1 MRTMKWPLLAMLIL
15 FSACGGEQ
23 QPQDQL
29 NVENASDS
37 ILQGDRL
44 KRTRN
49 IFYNIPSPME
59 TAALLQKAG
68 AVYNSKILNDVKK
81 VDTYTTA
88 SSQALNLGIY
98 GADLSYTSVFN
109 HTQESMFYT
118 SCSKKLADRLGVIS
132 AFNDST
138 LEVMEKNRGD
148 RDALLDVI
156 SETYWNVDAYLKENG
171 RDNISALMIA
181 GGWVEGLYI
190 ATQVSLTN
198 DSPELRQRIAEQK
211 LSLGDLIA
219 LIDGYQVE
227 DPALAGVK
235 TDLRALEALY
245 AEVGAGSGGNATLT
259 QENGVA
265 VLGGDAPPSSLTD
278 AQLTAIRDKAATI
291 RNSYIN

>member
-1 MRTMKWPLLAMLIL
+1 MRTFSWHLLIAVALL
-15 FSACGGEQ
+15 SACGSGT
-23 QPQDQL
+23 QPTDEL
-29 NVENASDS
+29 NVVNTEDS
-37 ILQGDRL
+37 VLQADRL

-49 IFYNIPSPME
+49 IFYSIPSPME

-68 AVYNSKILNDVKK
+68 ATYNSKILNDVKK

-88 SSQALNLGIY
+88 SEQALNLGVY
-98 GADLSYTSVFN
+98 GADLSYASVFN

-138 LEVMEKNRGD
+138 LELMEKNMGD

-181 GGWVEGLYI
+181 GGWMEGLYI

-211 LSLGDLIA
+211 LSLVDLIA
-219 LIDGYQVE
+219 LISSYELD
-227 DPALAGVK
+227 DPALSTVMA
-235 TDLRALEALY
+235 DLKALETLFADVP
-245 AEVGAGSGGNATLT
+245 VGGGSTTVT

-265 VLGGDAPPSSLTD
+265 LIGGDSKPSSIND
-278 AQLTAIRDKAATI
+278 EQLAAIREKAAAV

>member
-88 SSQALNLGIY
+88 SSQAPPQKNHRG
-98 GADLSYTSVFN
+98 GVNVSNVPFCPVLSRFVPCPGLRGTTFPKRTPSLL
-109 HTQESMFYT
+109 HLL
-118 SCSKKLADRLGVIS
+118 KLAPAVVQ
-132 AFNDST
+132 A
-138 LEVMEKNRGD
+138 
-148 RDALLDVI
+148 
-156 SETYWNVDAYLKENG
+156 
-171 RDNISALMIA
+171 A
-181 GGWVEGLYI
+181 G
-190 ATQVSLTN
+190 A
-198 DSPELRQRIAEQK
+198 
-211 LSLGDLIA
+211 
-219 LIDGYQVE
+219 
-227 DPALAGVK
+227 
-235 TDLRALEALY
+235 
-245 AEVGAGSGGNATLT
+245 
-259 QENGVA
+259 
-265 VLGGDAPPSSLTD
+265 
-278 AQLTAIRDKAATI
+278 
-291 RNSYIN
+291 